1 MKKIY
6 IAGKVTGLHR
16 TEVERNFNTLKE
28 YFTNIGYHVIS
39 PIDIVVDPDTD
50 WKTAMKIC
58 IKALLDC
65 DYIYLMNNARFSKGA
80 RLEFLIA
87 KEFEIKIIDSK
98 VAADPTSSQSLLK
111 GTVQCDQLRKIFEDQ
126 NKIIQISNKCYLKP
140 KQ

>member
-28 YFTNIGYHVIS
+28 YFTGIGYHVIS

-58 IKALLDC
+58 INALLDC
-65 DYIYLMNNARFSKGA
+65 DYIYLMNNARLSKGA

-87 KEFEIKIIDSK
+87 KEFEIQIIDSA
-98 VAADPTSSQSLLK
+98 VAADPTSSKSVLK
-111 GTVQCDQLRKIFEDQ
+111 GTIQCDQLRKIFEDQ
-126 NKIIQISNKCYLKP
+126 KQIIQQSNKCYLKP